1 MEVKKDIRVFIISFL
16 VFSVFRIL
24 IPNMILDQETD
35 MKKVIITSVFF
46 GIAVLANRNLMS
58 TFLK

>member
-46 GIAVLANRNLMS
+46 GIAALANRNLMS